1 MIGGPALASSL
12 VAPYKFRLKAG
23 LQQFAKLPCTFPGG
37 TSFENAGGD
46 GDGPRRLEWTI
57 LHGGESALASTKP
70 IVGDWYDH
78 PEYYDLSLRD
88 ETPLEARFVGAAC
101 RKYCDFPVRRLVEP
115 ACGSGRLVVELAARG
130 YDVTGIDLNEKALGF
145 LRKRLK
151 RKKLEAEV
159 LRADM
164 TDFALPQPADAA
176 YCLLNSFR
184 HLLTEADAK
193 RHLET
198 VAKNLRPGGI
208 YLLGLHLLPPDADL
222 NSIERWRTSQGK
234 THISTDLRVTASDR
248 RRRIESLQVSLRVR
262 RGEKL
267 WRFRGKFDL
276 RLYTAAQFR
285 KLLASV
291 PAFELCDVY
300 DFWYEIDEPLKLDN
314 EISDTVFI
322 LKKRD

>member
-1 MIGGPALASSL
+1 M
-12 VAPYKFRLKAG
+12 K
-23 LQQFAKLPCTFPGG
+23 
-37 TSFENAGGD
+37 
-46 GDGPRRLEWTI
+46 
-57 LHGGESALASTKP
+57 TKP
-70 IVGDWYDH
+70 IVGEWYDH
-78 PEYYDLSLRD
+78 PEYYDLALRD
-88 ETPLEARFVGAAC
+88 DTPAEATFIEAAC

-130 YDVTGIDLNEKALGF
+130 YHVTGLDLNERALDF

-151 RKKLEAEV
+151 KRKLHAEV

-164 TDFALPQPADAA
+164 ADFNLSQSAEAA
-176 YCLLNSFR
+176 FCLLNSFR

-193 RHLET
+193 SHLEA

-208 YLLGLHLLPPDADL
+208 YVLGLHLVPPDADE

-234 THISTDLRVTASDR
+234 THISTDLRVIATDR
-248 RRRIESLQVSLRVR
+248 RRRIETLQVSLLVR
-262 RGEKL
+262 RGEEA

-276 RLYTAAQFR
+276 RLYTAPQFR
-285 KLLASV
+285 RLLAGV
-291 PAFELCDVY
+291 PTLELCDVY

-322 LKKRD
+322 LKKRE

>member
-1 MIGGPALASSL
+1 
-12 VAPYKFRLKAG
+12 
-23 LQQFAKLPCTFPGG
+23 
-37 TSFENAGGD
+37 
-46 GDGPRRLEWTI
+46 
-57 LHGGESALASTKP
+57 LASTKP

-88 ETPLEARFVGAAC
+88 DTPAEAAFVEAAS

-130 YDVTGIDLNEKALGF
+130 YHLSGIDLNEKALDF
-145 LRKRLK
+145 LRKQLK
-151 RKKLEAEV
+151 RRKLQAEV

-164 TDFALPQPADAA
+164 TDFTLRQPADAA
-176 YCLLNSFR
+176 FCLLNSFR

-193 RHLET
+193 NHLEA
-198 VAKNLRPGGI
+198 VARNLRPGGI
-208 YLLGLHLLPPDADL
+208 YVLGLHLIPPDADQS
-222 NSIERWRTSQGK
+222 SIERWRTSQGK
-234 THISTDLRVTASDR
+234 TQISTDLRVIATDR
-248 RRRIESLQVSLRVR
+248 RRRIERLQVSLRVR

-267 WRFRGKFDL
+267 WRFRGQFDF
-276 RLYTAAQFR
+276 RLYTAPQFR

-291 PAFELCDVY
+291 HAFKLCDVY

-322 LKKRD
+322 LKKRE